1 MFTTLSCGNI
11 NINLYQEN
19 VFDFILDSNVK
30 LSSKLKH
37 FLPFIFM
44 KTQKSSRQFIIFPK
58 KMENISRIQK
68 HHYKKPDPYVKF
80 DIMSG
85 GYKKIHL
92 FLLPS

>member
-1 MFTTLSCGNI
+1 MFTTLSCENI
-11 NINLYQEN
+11 NINTYQEN
-19 VFDFILDSNVK
+19 VFEFLLYSNVK

-44 KTQKSSRQFIIFPK
+44 TEKSSRQFIIFPK
-58 KMENISRIQK
+58 KMENISRIQN

-92 FLLPS
+92 LLLPS